1 LRRPG
6 DSLGGQG
13 QSHRKKKLIGSNHY
27 VFNEYC
33 TTFKK
38 KQIQDLMHKLQVTFF
53 AILFMIIFS
62 CKDDDQVQNTASK
75 IEVITGGSPNSF
87 VMLSDQDGEVLFSK
101 VDLNGN
107 ESITVDVDPTQ
118 EIDFTY
124 GVLTGGQIQKFYIE
138 TYRNVALDFNYDATF
153 LCREYVGINTDRRI
167 LTIENYDGEIIYS
180 PFQDTLR
187 SGKDMIFS
195 GNTVNK
201 DIVVTIFDEEANQ
214 VKSKFIR
221 LEDWEA
227 QADDTFTLTLN
238 FDDFKEATEKRIST
252 NFFSKWYSIAKVEQT
267 DGSLVELST
276 LYRYSQEGNQVTLY
290 IPEGLEYQYVDLQI
304 QSTSDTEGYFYVK
317 KKLDTFPEKIN
328 FTDNDFTNIQS
339 GSTGYELQSRGEYDH
354 AKIRYGYNVD
364 TNFSEW
370 FVYQKNESDL
380 IYSMPILPEEVLNR
394 LSPISEYIDEPNSI
408 GARFIQMEEFDGLSK
423 YSKNI
428 NDLEKCVGYTESYS
442 TTYY

>member
-1 LRRPG
+1 
-6 DSLGGQG
+6 
-13 QSHRKKKLIGSNHY
+13 
-27 VFNEYC
+27 
-33 TTFKK
+33 
-38 KQIQDLMHKLQVTFF
+38 
-53 AILFMIIFS
+53 MIIFS

-153 LCREYVGINTDRRI
+153 LCREYVGTNTDRRI
-167 LTIENYDGEIIYS
+167 LTIENYNGEIIYS

-201 DIVVTIFDEEANQ
+201 DIVVTILDEEANQ

-227 QADDTFTLTLN
+227 QTDDTFTLTLN

-252 NFFSKWYSIAKVEQT
+252 NFFSKWYSIAKV
-267 DGSLVELST
+267 
-276 LYRYSQEGNQVTLY
+276 
-290 IPEGLEYQYVDLQI
+290 
-304 QSTSDTEGYFYVK
+304 
-317 KKLDTFPEKIN
+317 
-328 FTDNDFTNIQS
+328 
-339 GSTGYELQSRGEYDH
+339 
-354 AKIRYGYNVD
+354 
-364 TNFSEW
+364 
-370 FVYQKNESDL
+370 
-380 IYSMPILPEEVLNR
+380 
-394 LSPISEYIDEPNSI
+394 
-408 GARFIQMEEFDGLSK
+408 
-423 YSKNI
+423 
-428 NDLEKCVGYTESYS
+428 
-442 TTYY
+442 